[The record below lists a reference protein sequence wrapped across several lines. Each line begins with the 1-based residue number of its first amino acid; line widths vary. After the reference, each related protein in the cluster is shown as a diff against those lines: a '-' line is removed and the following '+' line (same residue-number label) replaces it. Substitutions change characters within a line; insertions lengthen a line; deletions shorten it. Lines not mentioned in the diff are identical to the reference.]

1 MRGISG
7 LGTMMR
13 RLCHLLVIALM
24 LAGAPAAPLRA
35 AIAPEER
42 VFRSVREQGY
52 RIIYR
57 ERTWLGRI
65 RILAVKGDYLREVV
79 IGPGT
84 GEVLR
89 DLVVEVPGLA
99 AALASAK
106 GGVTIGG
113 VEVPAQTGNSESDG
127 QDSPSVGTND
137 TRPAAGVSASPPMPQ
152 AGD

>member
-1 MRGISG
+1 
-7 LGTMMR
+7 MR
-13 RLCHLLVIALM
+13 RLCLLLGIVVL
-24 LAGAPAAPLRA
+24 LAGGLAAPLQA
-35 AIAPEER
+35 AIAPEDK

-106 GGVTIGG
+106 GSVTIGG

-127 QDSPSVGTND
+127 QDSPSVGTNE
-137 TRPAAGVSASPPMPQ
+137 TRPAAGVSAAPPAPQ